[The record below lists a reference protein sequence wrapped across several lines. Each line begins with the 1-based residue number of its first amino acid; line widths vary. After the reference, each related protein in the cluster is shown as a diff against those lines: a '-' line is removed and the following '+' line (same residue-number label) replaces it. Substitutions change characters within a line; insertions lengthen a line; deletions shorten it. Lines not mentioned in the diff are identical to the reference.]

1 MKLINV
7 KTGLAQDGET
17 CFSEAGFQN
26 EDGAF
31 WVFCMEADELC
42 LLVRSEMPM
51 LELAESM
58 DLTEGM
64 PYEVRSADCGGEAPE
79 MQEIEC
85 DLFELIAYCGESE
98 LEHFECWK
106 HDGGE
111 GIYTA
116 AEADDGIAF
125 VVAYGLLQRAF
136 YPDSD
141 FCASLSASL
150 EESEEIDSA
159 EVESLLHLVT
169 ERE

>member
-1 MKLINV
+1 MKLINL
-7 KTGLAQDGET
+7 KIGLAQDGET

-98 LEHFECWK
+98 LEHFVLSGQRFLCVAFGFAGRIGRDRLRRGRIAAAPC
-106 HDGGE
+106 DGK
-111 GIYTA
+111 
-116 AEADDGIAF
+116 
-125 VVAYGLLQRAF
+125 RM
-136 YPDSD
+136 SNN
-141 FCASLSASL
+141 
-150 EESEEIDSA
+150 
-159 EVESLLHLVT
+159 
-169 ERE
+169 RR

>member
-1 MKLINV
+1 MKLINL

-17 CFSEAGFQN
+17 CFSEAWFQN

-42 LLVRSEMPM
+42 LLVRSDVPM
-51 LELAESM
+51 LEMAESM

-64 PYEVRSADCGGEAPE
+64 PYEVRSADCDREEPE
-79 MQEIEC
+79 TQEIEC

-98 LEHFECWK
+98 LEHYECWK

-111 GIYTA
+111 GVYTA

-125 VVAYGLLQRAF
+125 VIAYGLLQRAF
-136 YPDSD
+136 YPDSE
-141 FCASLSASL
+141 FCASFSAAL
-150 EESEEIDSA
+150 EESEEIDAA
-159 EVESLLHLVT
+159 EVEKLLDLLT
-169 ERE
+169 KQE